1 MEKAK
6 PIFHKR
12 LFWDVVF
19 ENIDYDEK
27 KRFVI
32 ERVFDR
38 GDLPDITQARRY
50 YGDEMIIE
58 ILTTA
63 KYLFEETTRFCA
75 GYFDVPLENF
85 RCYREKQLN
94 FQHSLY

>member
-1 MEKAK
+1 MEKPK

-19 ENIDYDEK
+19 ENIDYNEK

-50 YGDEMIIE
+50 YGDETIIE
-58 ILTTA
+58 TLITA
-63 KYLFEETTRFCA
+63 KYLFPETTLFCA
-75 GYFDVPLENF
+75 AYYDVPIENF
-85 RCYREKQLN
+85 RCYKEKQLRP
-94 FQHSLY
+94 QHSLY

>member
-1 MEKAK
+1 MKMEK
-6 PIFHKR
+6 PILPKR
-12 LFWDVVF
+12 IFWDVDF
-19 ENIDYDEK
+19 EKIDYDEK

-38 GDLPDITQARRY
+38 GDLPDITQVRRY
-50 YGDEMIIE
+50 YGDETIIE

-63 KYLFEETTRFCA
+63 KYLFEETTIFCA
-75 GYFDVPLENF
+75 RYFDVPIENF

-94 FQHSLY
+94 LQPSFY

>member
-1 MEKAK
+1 MKMTKPVLAK
-6 PIFHKR
+6 RI
-12 LFWDVVF
+12 FWDVVY

-50 YGDEMIIE
+50 YGDETIIE

-63 KYLFEETTRFCA
+63 KYLFEETIRFCA
-75 GYFDVPLENF
+75 VYFDVPIENF
-85 RCYREKQLN
+85 KCYREKQLN

>member
-1 MEKAK
+1 MQKPK
-6 PIFHKR
+6 PILPKR
-12 LFWDVVF
+12 LFWDVEF
-19 ENIDYDEK
+19 EKIDYDEK

-50 YGDEMIIE
+50 YGDEAIIE

-63 KYLFEETTRFCA
+63 RFLFEETTRFCA
-75 GYFDVPLENF
+75 SYFDVPIENF
-85 RCYREKQLN
+85 RCYREKQLRHP
-94 FQHSLY
+94 HSLY